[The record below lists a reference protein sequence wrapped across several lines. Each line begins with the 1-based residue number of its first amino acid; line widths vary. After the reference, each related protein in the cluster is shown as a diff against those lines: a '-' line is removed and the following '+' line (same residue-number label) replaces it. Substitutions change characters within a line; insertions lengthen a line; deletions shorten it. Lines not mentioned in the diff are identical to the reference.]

1 MHWKRWARAEGLLR
15 PPTWNPAR
23 AARRKARDALTRG
36 AGTAE
41 VFEYREIFD
50 RDSWVCGICETAV
63 DPALAW
69 PDPMSFSLDHIVPLS
84 LGGAHIRT
92 NVRCTHLVCNVRKG
106 ARVA

>member
-1 MHWKRWARAEGLLR
+1 MHWKRWARAEGLLK
-15 PPTWNPAR
+15 PPAWTPAR
-23 AARRKARDALTRG
+23 AARWKARDALTKG
-36 AGTAE
+36 AETAE

-69 PDPMSFSLDHIVPLS
+69 PDPMSVSLDHIVPLS